1 MNCGFAPD
9 HCRKRQQT
17 EEEGTVLWEIRD
29 SFWRQRR
36 QGTVLRLLSPSRGDE
51 EPSPSPEAVS
61 ARLLFPLRGIQ
72 A

>member
-17 EEEGTVLWEIRD
+17 E
-29 SFWRQRR
+29 RR

-51 EPSPSPEAVS
+51 EPSPVSEAVY
-61 ARLLFPLRGIQ
+61 ARLLSPLRGIQ

>member
-9 HCRKRQQT
+9 HCRKRGQT
-17 EEEGTVLWEIRD
+17 DGCRPRD
-29 SFWRQRR
+29 RGRR
-36 QGTVLRLLSPSRGDE
+36 KGTVLRLLSPSRGDE